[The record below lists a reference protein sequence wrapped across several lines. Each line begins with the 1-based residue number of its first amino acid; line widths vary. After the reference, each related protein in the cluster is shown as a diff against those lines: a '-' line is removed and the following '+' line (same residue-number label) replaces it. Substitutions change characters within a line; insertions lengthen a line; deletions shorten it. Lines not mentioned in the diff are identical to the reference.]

1 MTAVLVFLLLLGVLI
16 SFGIIEYAV
25 HVRSLNAIPIRVHVN
40 GTRGK
45 SSVTRLIAGA
55 LREHGLK
62 TFAKTTGTLPRMIM
76 HDGREYPVYR
86 PFKAN
91 IIEQLRIVSLAA
103 HNDAQA
109 LVVECMALRPY
120 LQALTELK
128 FVRATHGV
136 ITNARADHL
145 DVMGPSEKDVTLALL
160 GTTPVKGKLFTGERD
175 YLEEFRVVCEDRQTE
190 LNILFSEEID
200 GLTEEDMAGFGY
212 VEHKENVA
220 LVLKVCAS
228 LGVPRDVALR
238 GMWKTRPDPGA
249 MSEYSLNFFG
259 RKIVFANGFAA
270 NDPESSE
277 KIYQMALERHQDLE
291 RTIMVL
297 NARADRPDRSK
308 QLGEA
313 LPAWTQANNYVL
325 MGSGVYVMYR
335 TAIANGMDTS
345 KFVYAEGMPVDRIFE
360 EIIGLSAPSALIMGI
375 GNIGGP
381 GLELVTY
388 FRNRATLV

>member
-1 MTAVLVFLLLLGVLI
+1 MTTVIIFLFFISVLI
-16 SFGIIEYAV
+16 ALGLIEYLV
-25 HVRSLNAIPIRVHVN
+25 HVRNLNAIPIRVHVN

-76 HDGREYPVYR
+76 NDGREYPVYR

-91 IIEQLRIVSLAA
+91 VIEQLRIVSLAA
-103 HNDAQA
+103 RNGAQA
-109 LVVECMALRPY
+109 LVVECMALRPH

-175 YLEEFRVVCEDRQTE
+175 YDEEFKFTCKDRQTE
-190 LNILFSEEID
+190 LNTLCAEEINSIK
-200 GLTEEDMAGFGY
+200 EADMAGFGY
-212 VEHKENVA
+212 VEHKENIA

-249 MSEYSLNFFG
+249 MSEHILHFFG
-259 RKIVFANGFAA
+259 RKIIFANGFAA

-277 KIYQMALERHQDLE
+277 RIWSMALERYPNLE
-291 RTIMVL
+291 RKIIVL

-308 QLGEA
+308 QLGEEMA
-313 LPAWTQANNYVL
+313 KWTQPDNYVL
-325 MGSGVYVMYR
+325 MGSGVYVLFR
-335 TAIANGMDTS
+335 IAVANGMDAS
-345 KFVYAEGMPVDRIFE
+345 KFVYAEGMPVPRIFE
-360 EIIGLSAPSALIMGI
+360 EIIGLSAPSALVMGI

-381 GLELVTY
+381 GLELVNY
-388 FRNRATLV
+388 FRNRSSLE